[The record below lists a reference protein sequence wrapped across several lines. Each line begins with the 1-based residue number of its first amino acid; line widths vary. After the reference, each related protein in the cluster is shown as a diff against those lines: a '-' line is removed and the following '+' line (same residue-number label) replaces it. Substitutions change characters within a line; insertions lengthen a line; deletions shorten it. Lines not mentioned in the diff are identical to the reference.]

1 MPVSAGALR
10 LLERED
16 YMAGRSSTS
25 YQKRQK
31 ELARQDKQRA
41 KAARREQRKLE
52 RQDRP
57 PGLPAIEPLEPEF
70 FDAGEATSEK

>member
-1 MPVSAGALR
+1 
-10 LLERED
+10 
-16 YMAGRSSTS
+16 MAGRSSTT

-57 PGLPAIEPLEPEF
+57 PGLPEIEPFDPDEGFLSEEP
-70 FDAGEATSEK
+70 SEK

>member
-1 MPVSAGALR
+1 
-10 LLERED
+10 
-16 YMAGRSSTS
+16 MAGRSSTT

-31 ELARQDKQRA
+31 ELARQDKKRA

-57 PGLPAIEPLEPEF
+57 PGLPEIASPDEWFVVP
-70 FDAGEATSEK
+70 GEENQ